1 MEKSDMTYALS
12 SKIRG
17 EKSTNL
23 GRSEHPHPP
32 RFSASE
38 RVDAVVAELRWAIR
52 APCNHELNVQ
62 KQTNETNSLL
72 PTPAF
77 SLSFVASRRTNENT
91 NSNGKIGHDPCLFEQ
106 NQVEKRAQ
114 TVVEAEIRVFPKLAA
129 SLAQLVVE

>member
-1 MEKSDMTYALS
+1 M
-12 SKIRG
+12 
-17 EKSTNL
+17 
-23 GRSEHPHPP
+23 
-32 RFSASE
+32 
-38 RVDAVVAELRWAIR
+38 
-52 APCNHELNVQ
+52 
-62 KQTNETNSLL
+62 L

-106 NQVEKRAQ
+106 YQVEKRAQ

>member
-1 MEKSDMTYALS
+1 MPFQAKPG
-12 SKIRG
+12 R

-23 GRSEHPHPP
+23 VRSEDPHHP

-62 KQTNETNSLL
+62 KQTNETNSML

-91 NSNGKIGHDPCLFEQ
+91 NSNGKIGHDQCLFEQ

-114 TVVEAEIRVFPKLAA
+114 TMVEVEIRVFPKLAA